1 MSIAQGGTLGRLH
14 HALYEQAHEMAGKGA
29 SPTMALVDSQSVKGG
44 RGALTMPLRGPE
56 KAQEAALAISEYL
69 SPLAQGARPRAPE
82 PAAA

>member
-14 HALYEQAHEMAGKGA
+14 HALYEQKHEMAGKGGQPHDG
-29 SPTMALVDSQSVKGG
+29 SRGQPERERG

-56 KAQEAALAISEYL
+56 KTQQVALAISEYL
-69 SPLAQGARPRAPE
+69 SPFAQGARPRAPE